1 MDIETAYAIIKKAR
15 LMIKNTEPSYKT
27 ITEYERVF
35 YLATSGRTTSPTAKI
50 EACTSR
56 SMVTKIKSA
65 CRYIIGED
73 IKNQLR
79 AQDKVQRSGQSQDW
93 FECVESISR
102 AIDEYEKIGLMQ
114 PKSILKRRSKK
125 QDIKGLPKNWQ
136 SVLIDEVQTKDRTAA
151 LISAVTGCRP
161 DEMAK
166 GVKVVV
172 SEDSVTVTIRG
183 AKVSETSGQPV
194 RTLTYTITPKGL
206 VQRLARRLSH
216 GENVVKIDDPRRFST
231 SIRDA
236 GKRAFPD
243 LRRTLT
249 PYCFRHQV
257 ASDLK
262 ASTLSSDDV
271 SRSMG
276 HCSDKT
282 TVMYGHTKLGGSG
295 VIPTQVVADRAVR
308 HKAERAL
315 DRAKWQCPEI
325 SDPDILTSSTPANRH
340 EF

>member
-1 MDIETAYAIIKKAR
+1 MDIETAYTIIKKAR
-15 LMIKNTEPSYKT
+15 LMIKNTDPSYKT
-27 ITEYERVF
+27 IEEYERIF
-35 YLATSGRTTSPTAKI
+35 YLATSGRTTSPSAKI
-50 EACTSR
+50 EACTSK
-56 SMVTKIKSA
+56 SVVTKIKSA
-65 CRYIIGED
+65 CRHIIGED

-79 AQDKVQRSGQSQDW
+79 AQDKIQRSGQTPDW
-93 FECVESISR
+93 FECVENISR
-102 AIDEYEKIGLMQ
+102 AVDEYEKIGLMQ
-114 PKSILKRRSKK
+114 PKSILKRRSKR
-125 QDIKGLPKNWQ
+125 QDIKGMADGWQ
-136 SVLIDEVQTKDRTAA
+136 NVLIDQVQKKDRTAA
-151 LISAVTGCRP
+151 LICAMTGCRP
-161 DEMAK
+161 AELAK

-172 SEDSVTVTIRG
+172 SEDSITVTIMG
-183 AKVSETSGQPV
+183 AKISETSGQPV
-194 RTLTYTITPKGL
+194 RTLTYAITAKSL
-206 VQRLARRLSH
+206 VQRLARRLSQ

-257 ASDLK
+257 ASNLK

-271 SRSMG
+271 SKSLG

-282 TVMYGHTKLGGSG
+282 TVRYGHTKLSSGGVVPS
-295 VIPTQVVADRAVR
+295 QVVANRDVR

-325 SDPDILTSSTPANRH
+325 SDPDLLTSFTQANHR